1 LILKSRYYWKT
12 NDVESLSNE
21 IEKKSLVPIKTT
33 KPCALFLRN
42 LIRGIAGYHLKNNC
56 RSEKT
61 MEPTAETKFIDRS
74 REYTKGNKYICF
86 DALKKYMEDK
96 GR

>member
-1 LILKSRYYWKT
+1 
-12 NDVESLSNE
+12 
-21 IEKKSLVPIKTT
+21 
-33 KPCALFLRN
+33 
-42 LIRGIAGYHLKNNC
+42 
-56 RSEKT
+56 